1 MDRCDVLIVGG
12 GPAGSS
18 CAWAL
23 RRSGLDVVIL
33 DQKPFPRDKVCAG
46 WITPGVVSAL
56 EIEAADYGKDR
67 ILQSIHGFRIGA
79 EGGRSAEVDFGR
91 AVSFAIR
98 RCEFDAYLLAR
109 CGARRRLAE
118 PLRSLRRERGKW
130 IANEALQAE
139 VLVGAGGHFC
149 PVARRLTS
157 GGPRGEAVV
166 TAQEIEFELDALE
179 LDACGVRPELP
190 ELFFAGDCKGYAWL
204 VRKGARHLN
213 VGLGRVDSRDLS
225 GRVECFVAW
234 LEAEG
239 RLASGA
245 RPSFRGHAYTLYG
258 QTPRP
263 LLADAALL
271 VGDAAGL
278 AHPMSGEGIQ
288 PAVESGILAGRAI
301 ADAEGDYT
309 EAGLSGY
316 PRALTERFGRR
327 GEAPRRGRS
336 ALLPAR
342 LRPALARMLIPN
354 PWFARHVVVE
364 RWFLHLFDAPLAE
377 TSPAQTRARRG

>member
-18 CAWAL
+18 CAWTL
-23 RRSGLDVVIL
+23 RRSGLEVVVL
-33 DQKPFPRDKVCAG
+33 DQKAFPRDKVCAG

-56 EIEAADYGKDR
+56 EIEEADYRKQR
-67 ILQSIHGFRIGA
+67 ILQTIHGFRVGA
-79 EGGRSAEVDFGR
+79 EEGRSAEVDFGR
-91 AVSFAIR
+91 PVSFAIR

-118 PLRSLRRERGKW
+118 PLASLRREGRRW
-130 IANEALQAE
+130 IANDSIQAS

-149 PVARRLTS
+149 PVARHLMR
-157 GGPRGEAVV
+157 GGPRGESVV
-166 TAQEIEFELDALE
+166 TAQEIEFELDSLE

-190 ELFFAGDCKGYAWL
+190 ELFFAEDCKGYAWL
-204 VRKGARHLN
+204 VRKGASHLN
-213 VGLGRVDSRDLS
+213 IGLGRVGSRDLS
-225 GRVECFVAW
+225 GRVERFVAW
-234 LEAEG
+234 LEAQG
-239 RLASGA
+239 RLAGGA

-263 LLADAALL
+263 LVADGALL

-301 ADAEGDYT
+301 AKAEGVYT
-309 EAGLSGY
+309 ASDLSGY
-316 PRALTERFGRR
+316 ARALTARFGRR

-336 ALLPAR
+336 ELVPAR
-342 LRPALARMLIPN
+342 LRPALARLLLGN
-354 PWFARHVVVE
+354 PWFARHVVLE
-364 RWFLHLFDAPLAE
+364 RWFLHRSDAPLA
-377 TSPAQTRARRG
+377 AA

>member
-1 MDRCDVLIVGG
+1 VDRCDVLIVGG

-18 CAWAL
+18 CAWTL
-23 RRSGLDVVIL
+23 RGSGLDVVVL

-46 WITPGVVSAL
+46 WITPGVVTAL
-56 EIEAADYGKDR
+56 EIEEADYRKDR
-67 ILQSIHGFRIGA
+67 ILQTIHGFRVGA

-109 CGARRRLAE
+109 CGARLRLGE
-118 PLRSLRRERGKW
+118 PLTALRREGARW
-130 IANEALQAE
+130 IANETIQAA

-149 PVARRLTS
+149 PVARRLT
-157 GGPRGEAVV
+157 PRSRRVESVV
-166 TAQEIEFELDALE
+166 TAQEIEFELEPLE
-179 LDACGVRPELP
+179 LDACGLRPELP
-190 ELFFAGDCKGYAWL
+190 ELFFADDCKGYAWL
-204 VRKGARHLN
+204 VRKGASHLN
-213 VGLGRVDSRDLS
+213 VGLGRLGARDLS
-225 GRVECFVAW
+225 GRVERFVTR

-239 RLASGA
+239 RLARGA
-245 RPSFRGHAYTLYG
+245 RPGFRGHAYTLYG

-263 LLADAALL
+263 LLARGALL

-301 ADAEGDYT
+301 ARADGDYT
-309 EAGLSGY
+309 AAGLSGY
-316 PRALTERFGRR
+316 AAALTARFGRR
-327 GEAPRRGRS
+327 GEAPGRS
-336 ALLPAR
+336 RSELVPAR
-342 LRPALARMLIPN
+342 LRPALARLLLGN

-364 RWFLHLFDAPLAE
+364 RWFLHRSHPPLA
-377 TSPAQTRARRG
+377 AA

>member
-1 MDRCDVLIVGG
+1 VDRCDVLIVGG

-18 CAWAL
+18 CAWTLQRA
-23 RRSGLDVVIL
+23 GFDVVVL

-46 WITPGVVSAL
+46 WITPGVLSSL
-56 EIEAADYGKDR
+56 EIQESEYRKER
-67 ILQSIHGFRIGA
+67 ILQTIHGFRVGA

-109 CGARRRLAE
+109 CGARLWLSE
-118 PLRSLRRERGKW
+118 PLASLRREGGRW
-130 IANEALQAE
+130 IANDAIQAR

-149 PVARRLTS
+149 PVARHLMR
-157 GGPRGEAVV
+157 GGPRGESVV

-190 ELFFAGDCKGYAWL
+190 ELFFAEDCKGYAWL
-204 VRKGARHLN
+204 VRKGACHLN
-213 VGLGRVDSRDLS
+213 VGVGRIGSRDLS
-225 GRVECFVAW
+225 ERVERFVAW

-239 RLASGA
+239 RLTSGA

-263 LLADAALL
+263 LLVDGALL
-271 VGDAAGL
+271 VGDSAGL

-301 ADAEGDYT
+301 AKAEGDYT
-309 EAGLSGY
+309 VSGLSGY
-316 PRALTERFGRR
+316 ARALTARFGRR
-327 GEAPRRGRS
+327 EQVPRRGRS
-336 ALLPAR
+336 ELVPAR
-342 LRPALARMLIPN
+342 FRPALARLLLGN
-354 PWFARHVVVE
+354 PWFARHVVLE
-364 RWFLHLFDAPLAE
+364 RWFLHRSDAPLA
-377 TSPAQTRARRG
+377 AA

>member
-18 CAWAL
+18 CAWTL
-23 RRSGLDVVIL
+23 RRSGLEVVVL
-33 DQKPFPRDKVCAG
+33 DQKAFPRDKVCAG
-46 WITPGVVSAL
+46 WITPGVVTAL
-56 EIEAADYGKDR
+56 EIEEADYRKQR
-67 ILQSIHGFRIGA
+67 ILQTIHGFRVGA
-79 EGGRSAEVDFGR
+79 EGGHSAEVDFGR
-91 AVSFAIR
+91 TVSFAIR

-118 PLRSLRRERGKW
+118 PLTSLRREGRRW
-130 IANEALQAE
+130 IANDSIQAS

-149 PVARRLTS
+149 PVARHLMRD
-157 GGPRGEAVV
+157 GPRGESVV
-166 TAQEIEFELDALE
+166 TAQEIEFELDSLE

-190 ELFFAGDCKGYAWL
+190 ELFFAEDCKGYAWL
-204 VRKGARHLN
+204 VRKGASHLN
-213 VGLGRVDSRDLS
+213 IGLGRVDSRDLS
-225 GRVECFVAW
+225 GRVERFVAW

-263 LLADAALL
+263 LVADGALL

-301 ADAEGDYT
+301 AKAEGVYT
-309 EAGLSGY
+309 ASDLSGY
-316 PRALTERFGRR
+316 ARALTARFGRR

-336 ALLPAR
+336 ELVPAR
-342 LRPALARMLIPN
+342 LRPALARLLLGN
-354 PWFARHVVVE
+354 PWFARHVVLE
-364 RWFLHLFDAPLAE
+364 RWFLHRSDAPLA
-377 TSPAQTRARRG
+377 AA